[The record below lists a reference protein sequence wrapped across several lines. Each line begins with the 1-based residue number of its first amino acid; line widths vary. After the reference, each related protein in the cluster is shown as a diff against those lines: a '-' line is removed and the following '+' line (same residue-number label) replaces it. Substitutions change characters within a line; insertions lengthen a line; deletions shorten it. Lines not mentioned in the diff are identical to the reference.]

1 MLPTPTLEEVLAL
14 AHRLPPA
21 EQATLLARLSADI
34 AALLQSSL
42 APVPPRSS
50 RSLWGLWADLN
61 ISISSEDIDEA
72 RREMWGNFPRD
83 DI

>member
-1 MLPTPTLEEVLAL
+1 MLPSPTIEDVLTL
-14 AHRLPPA
+14 AHRLSPA

-34 AALLQSSL
+34 AAFLQSSPPP
-42 APVPPRSS
+42 PVASN
-50 RSLWGLWADLN
+50 RSLWGLWANDHL
-61 ISISSEDIDEA
+61 SISAEEIDEA